1 MSKAQHVLVV
11 DDEKSIRRFLSAGL
25 AEEGYEVSLAETGS
39 EAIEKTV
46 QGRPDVVILDLGL
59 PDIDGK
65 EVIQRI
71 RKLSAV
77 PIIILSVRAD
87 ESGKVQALDL
97 GADDYVTKPFGMEEL
112 NARIRTALRRRL
124 QEQGAPPVYRCGDLA
139 VDLVRRLVTLGG
151 REVRLS
157 VKEFEVLRL
166 LVSQAGRVL
175 THEFILREVWGPAN
189 AENIQYLRVYV
200 RSLRHKLEKDPT
212 QPHYILT
219 ETGVGYR
226 LKAPD

>member
-1 MSKAQHVLVV
+1 VSKAHHVLVV
-11 DDEKSIRRFLSAGL
+11 DDEKSIRRFLYAGL

-39 EAIEKTV
+39 EAIEKTA
-46 QGRPDVVILDLGL
+46 QGRPDIVILDLGL

>member
-1 MSKAQHVLVV
+1 VSKAYRVLVV
-11 DDEKSIRRFLSAGL
+11 DDEKSIHRFLNAGL
-25 AEEGYEVSLAETGS
+25 AEEGYEVNLAETGS
-39 EAIEKTV
+39 EAIEKLV
-46 QGRPDVVILDLGL
+46 REKPDLVILDLGL

-65 EVIQRI
+65 EVVQHI

-124 QEQGAPPVYRCGDLA
+124 QEQGAPPVYRCGELA

-157 VKEFEVLRL
+157 VKEFDVLRL

-200 RSLRHKLEKDPT
+200 RSLRQKLEEDPT

>member
-1 MSKAQHVLVV
+1 MSKAYHVLVV
-11 DDEKSIRRFLSAGL
+11 DDEKSIRRFLNAGL

-39 EAIEKTV
+39 EAIEKLV
-46 QGRPDVVILDLGL
+46 REKPDLVILDLGL

-65 EVIQRI
+65 EVVQRI

-124 QEQGAPPVYRCGDLA
+124 QEQGAPPVYRSGELA

-157 VKEFEVLRL
+157 VKEFDVLRL

-200 RSLRHKLEKDPT
+200 RSLRQKLEEDPT

>member
-1 MSKAQHVLVV
+1 VSKAQHVLVV

>member
-1 MSKAQHVLVV
+1 VSKAHHVLVV
-11 DDEKSIRRFLSAGL
+11 DDEKSIRRFLYAGL